1 MSRAFAMWIEDAS
14 ALRVRGPQVLLRG
27 SPLGPAPEARDALV
41 IHAPFSQPLRVHCK
55 SVLSHPR
62 GADDVRFTFGIDDGE
77 MALEPRRCIGAVIVE
92 EGVVVRAFSA
102 RLRVPS
108 APFHAPARFD
118 LGRDRAWGVI
128 SARRHLLNIV
138 VVGGGLTAADEFWPR
153 LQRIEPQGFP
163 ALEPAAL
170 ERVSMPFEL
179 DGGVWQ
185 LPTLQTYAQGDGQS
199 ALVIPSTGPVTV
211 ESAKVFVDGEWRDSS
226 LYQQPGGLTQI
237 FLESVPDMDT
247 TTVVAPLLAA

>member
-41 IHAPFSQPLRVHCK
+41 IHAPFSRPLRVHCK

-62 GADDVRFTFGIDDGE
+62 GANDLRFAFGIDDELG
-77 MALEPRRCIGAVIVE
+77 LEPRRCIGAVIVE
-92 EGVVVRAFSA
+92 EGVVVRAFTA

-108 APFHAPARFD
+108 APYHAPARFD
-118 LGRDRAWGVI
+118 LGRDRAWGLI
-128 SARRHLLNIV
+128 SVRRHLLNIV
-138 VVGGGLTAADEFWPR
+138 VVGGGLAAADDFWPR

-163 ALEPAAL
+163 TLEAAAL
-170 ERVSMPFEL
+170 DRVSAPFAL
-179 DGGVWQ
+179 DGSVWQ
-185 LPTLQTYAQGDGQS
+185 LPTLRTYPHGDGQS
-199 ALVIPSTGPVTV
+199 VLVIPSTGPVTV
-211 ESAKVFVDGEWRDSS
+211 EAAKVFVDGEVRDSG

-237 FLESVPDMDT
+237 LLESGPEMDM